1 MGNCH
6 SLIGLSTVQGGLNE
20 VQEGDRSLLSRVR
33 FREQESDSIRLFS
46 MRNVL

>member
-20 VQEGDRSLLSRVR
+20 VQEGDRSLLV
-33 FREQESDSIRLFS
+33 ED
-46 MRNVL
+46 